1 MTQLMGRPILGL
13 PGELGVRP
21 FLADLLTGVRAALL
35 TLAVMAVPVLALW
48 VLTPYADDTAAGAGR
63 LACALWLLGHGA
75 PLTRGATEAPV
86 TLTPLLLTLFSTVL
100 LVRTGR
106 RLGGRERL
114 HWRAPLAVCAGYLA
128 VALAAV
134 AECSGAG
141 ALRSVPLLDLPAVGM
156 LVAGSVGAGLWSVA
170 GGRAA
175 RPGRWS
181 HRWSARW
188 SDRRP
193 DWARLPDRAR
203 VPDWAR
209 PVGGAPVTLRAA
221 AAGGFGLLAAGGVVL
236 AGAVLLGPGASGR
249 STTGFGGGPA
259 AAGGLT
265 LACLLLVPN
274 AVLWAASF
282 ALGPG
287 FAVGSGTVVAPTGAR
302 VGAVPDFPLFALLP
316 ETGGAAWWPVVCALP
331 LLAGLVPAL
340 LIGRTAAEARWHPVA
355 TIGSAV
361 GSSLLTGLGAGVCAW
376 LAGGALAGGRMAE
389 LGPVPWLVAPMA
401 AAWPALVTV
410 PGALLARWWVA
421 PPFWWLD
428 LTGRRLC
435 LARRAAGQGLTWA
448 ADHLPPRRKDH

>member
-35 TLAVMAVPVLALW
+35 TLAVVAVPVLALW

-75 PLTRGATEAPV
+75 PLTRGVAQAPL
-86 TLTPLLLTLFSTVL
+86 TLTPLLLTLFTVVL

-114 HWRAPLAVCAGYLA
+114 HWRAPLAVCAGYLS
-128 VALAAV
+128 VALGAV

-141 ALRSVPLLDLPAVGM
+141 ALRAVPLLDLVAVAV
-156 LVAGSVGAGLWSVA
+156 LVAGSVGAGLWSAV
-170 GGRAA
+170 GGWSA
-175 RPGRWS
+175 RPGRWL
-181 HRWSARW
+181 
-188 SDRRP
+188 DRAP
-193 DWARLPDRAR
+193 DWARAPAWARTPGWAR
-203 VPDWAR
+203 VPGWAR
-209 PVGGAPVTLRAA
+209 PTGGGPVTGRAA

-236 AGAVLLGPGASGR
+236 AVTVLLGLGAAGR
-249 STTGFGGGPA
+249 SAAGYGGGPSTV
-259 AAGGLT
+259 GGLT

-274 AVLWAASF
+274 AVLWAASY

-302 VGAVPDFPLFALLP
+302 VGPVPDFPLFALLP
-316 ETGGAAWWPVVCALP
+316 ETGGAPWWPVVCALP

-340 LIGRTAAEARWHPVA
+340 LLGRAAAEARWHPVA
-355 TIGSAV
+355 IAASAV
-361 GSSLLTGLGAGVCAW
+361 GSSLLAGLGAGACAW
-376 LAGGALAGGRMAE
+376 LAGGALADARMAE

-401 AAWPALVTV
+401 AAWLALVTV

-421 PPFWWLD
+421 PPAWWID
-428 LTGRRLC
+428 LTGRQFCR
-435 LARRAAGQGLTWA
+435 ARRAAGQGLTWA
-448 ADHLPPRRKDH
+448 ADHLPPRRTDT

>member
-75 PLTRGATEAPV
+75 PLTRGATQAPV
-86 TLTPLLLTLFSTVL
+86 TLTPLLLTLFSVVL

-128 VALAAV
+128 VALGAV

-141 ALRSVPLLDLPAVGM
+141 ALRAVPLLDLVAVAL
-156 LVAGSVGAGLWSVA
+156 LVTGSVGAGLWSA
-170 GGRAA
+170 IGGAPA
-175 RPGRWS
+175 VPGRWL
-181 HRWSARW
+181 
-188 SDRRP
+188 DRAP
-193 DWARLPDRAR
+193 AWLGPPGWAR

-209 PVGGAPVTLRAA
+209 PAGGGPVAGRAA
-221 AAGGFGLLAAGGVVL
+221 AAGGFGLVAAGGVVL
-236 AGAVLLGPGASGR
+236 AVTALLGLGAAGR
-249 STTGFGGGPA
+249 SATGFGGGPA
-259 AAGGLT
+259 AVGGLA

-274 AVLWAASF
+274 AVLWAASY

-302 VGAVPDFPLFALLP
+302 VGPVPDFPLFALLP
-316 ETGGAAWWPVVCALP
+316 ETGSAPWWPVACALP

-340 LIGRTAAEARWHPVA
+340 LLGRAAAEARWHPVA
-355 TIGSAV
+355 TAVSAV
-361 GSSLLTGLGAGVCAW
+361 GSSVLAGLGAGACAW
-376 LAGGALAGGRMAE
+376 LAGGALAGARMAE
-389 LGPVPWLVAPMA
+389 LGPVPWLVAPAA
-401 AAWPALVTV
+401 AAWLALVTV
-410 PGALLARWWVA
+410 PGALLARCWVA
-421 PPFWWLD
+421 PPSWWDD
-428 LTGRRLC
+428 LTGRQLC
-435 LARRAAGQGLTWA
+435 RARRAAEQGLTWV
-448 ADHLPPRRKDH
+448 ADHLPPRRKDR

>member
-75 PLTRGATEAPV
+75 PLTRGATQAPL
-86 TLTPLLLTLFSTVL
+86 TLTPLLLTLFIVVL

-114 HWRAPLAVCAGYLA
+114 HWRAPLAVCAGYLG
-128 VALAAV
+128 VALCAV

-141 ALRSVPLLDLPAVGM
+141 ALRSVPLLDLVAVAV
-156 LVAGSVGAGLWSVA
+156 LVTGSVGAGLWSAV
-170 GGRAA
+170 GG
-175 RPGRWS
+175 
-181 HRWSARW
+181 WSARSGRW
-188 SDRRP
+188 LDRAPAWARVPAWARTP
-193 DWARLPDRAR
+193 DWAR
-203 VPDWAR
+203 VPGWAR
-209 PVGGAPVTLRAA
+209 PAGGGPVTGRAA
-221 AAGGFGLLAAGGVVL
+221 AAGGLGLLAAGGVVL
-236 AGAVLLGPGASGR
+236 AVTVLLGLGAAGR
-249 STTGFGGGPA
+249 SVAGYGGGPSTV
-259 AAGGLT
+259 GGLT

-274 AVLWAASF
+274 AVLWAASY

-302 VGAVPDFPLFALLP
+302 VGPVPDFPLFALLP
-316 ETGGAAWWPVVCALP
+316 ETGGAPWWPVVCALP

-340 LIGRTAAEARWHPVA
+340 LLGRAAAEARWHPVA
-355 TIGSAV
+355 TVVSAV
-361 GSSLLTGLGAGVCAW
+361 GSSLLAGLGAGACAW
-376 LAGGALAGGRMAE
+376 LAGGALAGARMAE

-401 AAWPALVTV
+401 AAWLALVTV

-421 PPFWWLD
+421 PPAWWND
-428 LTGRRLC
+428 LTGRQLC
-435 LARRAAGQGLTWA
+435 RARRAAGQGLAWA
-448 ADHLPPRRKDH
+448 ADHLPPRRTDT